1 MRLEADA
8 VMGKAVD
15 LAAADVVLVDA
26 DVVAT
31 ATTHTAKQTL
41 HAPWSAFSPHYRRR
55 HRCQ

>member
-1 MRLEADA
+1 
-8 VMGKAVD
+8 MGKAVD

-26 DVVAT
+26 DVVAA

-55 HRCQ
+55 RRCQ